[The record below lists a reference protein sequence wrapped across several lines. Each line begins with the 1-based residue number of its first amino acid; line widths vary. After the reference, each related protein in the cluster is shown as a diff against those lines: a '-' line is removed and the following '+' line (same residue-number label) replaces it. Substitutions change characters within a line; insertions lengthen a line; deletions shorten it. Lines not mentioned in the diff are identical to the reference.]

1 MKKKSYKYSSCA
13 DFETTVYTGQEY
25 TEVWAA
31 AIVDIGTEDVQIFH
45 SMSEFFSYLDSR
57 KGNLKIYFHNLKF
70 DGNFIVD
77 YILRNGYTVALENT
91 DDDNVK
97 WIDDSEMKENTF
109 KCLIS
114 SMGQWYNII
123 IRQNKRFIEI
133 QDSLKILPFSI
144 NRIGKAFGTKHKKL
158 EMEYEGF
165 RYAGCEITDKEKEYI
180 GNDVLVAK
188 EGIEIMIDEG
198 HTKSTIGSCC
208 LAEFKAG
215 FYKNEYKNLFP
226 NLYEMEYKGK
236 TAGDYIKKSYRGG
249 WCYLV
254 KGKEGKH
261 YNGITLDVNSLYPSM
276 MSSQSGN
283 IYPIGKPTFWEGN
296 YIPEVAKR
304 DDIFYFIRFNCRFKI
319 KENKLP
325 FVQIKNNLL
334 YRSTEMLETSDIYNK
349 KDGKYYSHYID
360 LDGNTALADVELT
373 FTQMDFELFL
383 EHYNVYDLVILD
395 GCYFETT
402 KGLFDSYMER
412 YKKIKMVSKGAKREL
427 AKLFLNNLYGKMAS
441 SQDSSFKWPYLKE
454 NGVVGF
460 HIQKEKD
467 KIPGYI
473 PIGSAITS
481 YARCFTIRAA
491 QKNYYGKDKPGFIY
505 ADTDS
510 IHCDIPLSEIKGVT
524 LNETEFCCWKCEGE
538 WDIAQFTRQKTYI
551 EHICKEDGE
560 NVPPY
565 YSIKC
570 AGMPEKCKT
579 LLNYSLCGT
588 MINPDEE
595 NKKILDKM
603 SEEEKEFVLVKRTL
617 DDFNVGLSVPGK
629 LLPTRMKGGIVLKPT
644 SYEMHDI

>member
-31 AIVDIGTEDVQIFH
+31 AIVDIGTEEVHIFH

-70 DGNFIVD
+70 DGNFIID
-77 YILRNGYTVALENT
+77 YILKNGYTVALENI

-144 NRIGKAFGTKHKKL
+144 KRIGKAFGTKHKKL

-208 LAEFKAG
+208 LAEFKTG

-236 TAGDYIKKSYRGG
+236 TAGDYVKKSYRGG

-283 IYPIGKPTFWEGN
+283 IYPIGNPTFWEGN

-304 DDIFYFIRFNCRFKI
+304 DDIFYFVRFKCRFKI

-360 LDGNTALADVELT
+360 LDGNTALAEVELT

-402 KGLFDSYMER
+402 KGLFDSYMEK

-481 YARCFTIRAA
+481 YARCFTIRTA

-510 IHCDIPLSEIKGVT
+510 IHCDIPLSEVKGVT
-524 LNETEFCCWKCEGE
+524 INETEFCCWKCEGE

-560 NVPPY
+560 NVTPY

-603 SEEEKEFVLVKRTL
+603 SEKEKEFVLVKRTL

>member
-1 MKKKSYKYSSCA
+1 MKKKSYKHTSCA

-31 AIVDIGTEDVQIFH
+31 AIVDIGTEDVYIFH

-57 KGNLKIYFHNLKF
+57 RGNLKIYFHNLKF

-77 YILRNGYTVALENT
+77 YMLRNGYTVALENI

-144 NRIGKAFGTKHKKL
+144 KRIGKAFGTKHKKL

-180 GNDVLVAK
+180 GNDVLVVK

-208 LAEFKAG
+208 LAEFKSG

-261 YNGITLDVNSLYPSM
+261 YNGVTLDVNSLYPSM

-296 YIPEVAKR
+296 YIPEIAKR
-304 DDIFYFIRFNCRFKI
+304 DDIFYFVRFKCRFKI

-334 YRSTEMLETSDIYNK
+334 YKSTEMLETSDIYNK
-349 KDGKYYSHYID
+349 KDGKYHSHYID
-360 LDGNTALADVELT
+360 LDGNTTLAEVELT
-373 FTQMDFELFL
+373 FTQMDFDLFL
-383 EHYNVYDLVILD
+383 DHYSVYNLVILD
-395 GCYFETT
+395 GCYFETA
-402 KGLFDSYMER
+402 KGLFDSYMEK
-412 YKKIKMVSKGAKREL
+412 YKKIKMVSRGAKREL

-454 NGVVGF
+454 NGILGF

-481 YARCFTIRAA
+481 YARCFTISAA
-491 QKNYYGKDKPGFIY
+491 QKNYYGKNKPGFIY

-510 IHCDIPLSEIKGVT
+510 IHCDIPLSDVKGVT
-524 LNETEFCCWKCEGE
+524 INDTEFCCWKCEGE

-560 NVPPY
+560 DVTPY

-588 MINPDEE
+588 MINPSEE
-595 NKKILDKM
+595 DKTILDKM

-644 SYEMHDI
+644 SYEMHDM

>member
-1 MKKKSYKYSSCA
+1 MKKKSYKHSSCA

-31 AIVDIGTEDVQIFH
+31 AIVDIGTEDVYIFH

-77 YILRNGYTVALENT
+77 YILRNGYTVALENI

-114 SMGQWYNII
+114 AMGQWYNII

-144 NRIGKAFGTKHKKL
+144 KRIGKAFGTKHKKL

-208 LAEFKAG
+208 LAEFKSG

-261 YNGITLDVNSLYPSM
+261 YNGVTLDVNSLYPSM

-296 YIPEVAKR
+296 YIPEIAKR
-304 DDIFYFIRFNCRFKI
+304 DDIFYFVRFKCRFKI

-334 YRSTEMLETSDIYNK
+334 YKSTEMLETSDIYNK
-349 KDGKYYSHYID
+349 KDGKYHSHYID
-360 LDGNTALADVELT
+360 LDGNTTLAEVELT
-373 FTQMDFELFL
+373 FTQMDFDLFL
-383 EHYNVYDLVILD
+383 DHYSVYNLVILD
-395 GCYFETT
+395 GCYFETA
-402 KGLFDSYMER
+402 KGLFDSYMEK
-412 YKKIKMVSKGAKREL
+412 YKKIKMVSRGAKREL

-454 NGVVGF
+454 NGILGF

-481 YARCFTIRAA
+481 YARCFTISAA
-491 QKNYYGKDKPGFIY
+491 QKNYYGKNKPGFIY

-510 IHCDIPLSEIKGVT
+510 IHCDIPLSDVKGVT
-524 LNETEFCCWKCEGE
+524 INDTEFCCWKCEGE

-560 NVPPY
+560 DVTPY

-588 MINPDEE
+588 MINPSEE
-595 NKKILDKM
+595 DKTILDKM

-644 SYEMHDI
+644 SYEMHDM